1 MTFETNF
8 PDPACGGKFYDTGG
22 PNGDFENNE
31 DYTTIIAPD
40 DAGDVV
46 TATFTFVNNTEFD
59 VLTVD
64 TGDGSGPQV
73 VPEIPMG
80 GTPISY
86 TSFASDGSLTFQ
98 FTSSGVVEN
107 AGWEA
112 DITCDLP
119 AACLQPLNFD
129 VSAITDTSATFTWD
143 EETNATNGYVLEVY
157 SFGDSPGSGTPVYTE
172 TVASGTLTATATG
185 LDTNS
190 MFTAYIYSD
199 CDTDGIS
206 ETTDIEFE
214 TLITPPAC
222 DGTFSDSGGVDG
234 NYSSSEVTTTT
245 ITPDNAGDAVTITFT
260 YVDIETATAAGSQDG
275 CWDFMTIYNGPD
287 TTFPVLAQ
295 TLCGEESGDGGA
307 PSVDTSLLSVGDA
320 FTSTDPSGA
329 LTIVF
334 TSDSS
339 VEETGWLA
347 DVTCATLS
355 VDEFSATNFT
365 YYPNPSTGHLT
376 INSKET
382 IDSVE
387 VINLLGQQLIKQK
400 PNSQDYTLDLTT
412 LSAGQYFLRAQI
424 DGKTVVK
431 SILKE

>member
-1 MTFETNF
+1 
-8 PDPACGGKFYDTGG
+8 
-22 PNGDFENNE
+22 
-31 DYTTIIAPD
+31 
-40 DAGDVV
+40 
-46 TATFTFVNNTEFD
+46 
-59 VLTVD
+59 
-64 TGDGSGPQV
+64 
-73 VPEIPMG
+73 
-80 GTPISY
+80 
-86 TSFASDGSLTFQ
+86 
-98 FTSSGVVEN
+98 
-107 AGWEA
+107 
-112 DITCDLP
+112 
-119 AACLQPLNFD
+119 
-129 VSAITDTSATFTWD
+129 
-143 EETNATNGYVLEVY
+143 
-157 SFGDSPGSGTPVYTE
+157 
-172 TVASGTLTATATG
+172 
-185 LDTNS
+185 
-190 MFTAYIYSD
+190 
-199 CDTDGIS
+199 
-206 ETTDIEFE
+206 
-214 TLITPPAC
+214 
-222 DGTFSDSGGVDG
+222 
-234 NYSSSEVTTTT
+234 
-245 ITPDNAGDAVTITFT
+245 
-260 YVDIETATAAGSQDG
+260 
-275 CWDFMTIYNGPD
+275 MTIYNGPD